1 MATLGG
7 TASGGR
13 EITSLPRRWWRW
25 TAAAA
30 LALLLVAATACG
42 GGNWGNQTTA
52 QGGPE
57 PFTDGLGRTVTLPGP
72 AQRVVALS
80 PSGVETLFAIGV
92 TPVGRP
98 DSATEPP
105 EALAVESI
113 GTAYQP
119 NLERIAALAP
129 DLILAD
135 AALHADLIPRLE
147 ALGVPVYAMDFGS
160 VDRVTASLREAG
172 ILTGRPEAGE
182 AAARRV
188 EDAINAATR
197 NLPADRPTVAVVI
210 AAGQGQ
216 YFAAKPSSYVG
227 SILERLG
234 ARNIVRE
241 DEPVG
246 RIEGYTALSQERLA
260 QADPD
265 ALIFV
270 NPVPGAPPLSQTLA
284 RDPAWAN
291 LRALREGR
299 VLDADPAVYVQAA
312 GPRVVQAIDE
322 LSRLLYPNAR

>member
-1 MATLGG
+1 MKRTG
-7 TASGGR
+7 TPA
-13 EITSLPRRWWRW
+13 PRWHAVRRVAACRTWWLW
-25 TAAAA
+25 GALAA
-30 LALLLVAATACG
+30 ALLLVLAPACG
-42 GGNWGNQTTA
+42 GGDS
-52 QGGPE
+52 GGEGVPAE
-57 PFTDGLGRTVTLPGP
+57 PRTFTDGLGRTVTVPEP
-72 AQRVVALS
+72 AERVVALS

-98 DSATEPP
+98 ESATEPP
-105 EALAVESI
+105 EARAVESV

-119 NLERIAALAP
+119 NLERIAALTP

-135 AALHADLIPRLE
+135 AALHADLVPRLE

-160 VDRVTASLREAG
+160 VDRVVASLREAG
-172 ILTGRPEAGE
+172 ELTGRTEAGD

-188 EDAINAATR
+188 EEAIDAATR
-197 NLPADRPTVAVVI
+197 NLPDQRPTVVAII

-227 SILERLG
+227 SILDRLG

-241 DEPVG
+241 EEPVG
-246 RIEGYTALSQERLA
+246 RIAGYTALSQERLA
-260 QADPD
+260 EADPD
-265 ALIFV
+265 VIVFV
-270 NPVPGAPPLSQTLA
+270 NPVPGAPPLSRTLA
-284 RDPAWAN
+284 GDPAWAN

-322 LSRLLYPNAR
+322 LSRLLYPGQR